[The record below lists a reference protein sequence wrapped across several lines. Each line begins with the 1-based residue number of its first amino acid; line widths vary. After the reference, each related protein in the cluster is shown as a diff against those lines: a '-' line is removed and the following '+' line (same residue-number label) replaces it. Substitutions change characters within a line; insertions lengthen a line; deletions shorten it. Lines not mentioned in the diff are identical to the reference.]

1 MKKILLLFAI
11 LPVLSF
17 AQEKQKITKF
27 PPSSLNIADYE
38 NNRPAYFVDGKEA
51 ESEILGKLNRND
63 VKSITIIK
71 NDPKY
76 PQGKIDI
83 YMKK

>member
-1 MKKILLLFAI
+1 MKNLFLLFAF

-38 NNRPAYFVDGKEA
+38 NGVV
-51 ESEILGKLNRND
+51 LL
-63 VKSITIIK
+63 
-71 NDPKY
+71 
-76 PQGKIDI
+76 
-83 YMKK
+83 